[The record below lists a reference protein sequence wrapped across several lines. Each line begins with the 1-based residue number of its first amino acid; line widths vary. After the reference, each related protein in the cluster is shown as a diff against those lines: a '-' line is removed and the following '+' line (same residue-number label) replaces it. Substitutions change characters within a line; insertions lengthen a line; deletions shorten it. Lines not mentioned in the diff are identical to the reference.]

1 MPHYKPTGSTPEEI
15 FRNAPKVEDII
26 YGESVP
32 STMMSK
38 SADPDDTGHES
49 T

>member
-15 FRNAPKVEDII
+15 FKNAPKVEDII

-32 STMMSK
+32 QTMSK
-38 SADPDDTGHES
+38 SADPDDTRHES